1 MTIPEAFLDYD
12 VQLLGGE
19 LCNNAMT
26 CRLNRGFLDKD
37 ELDNLRKTVE
47 DSDLFKTHVYGVS

>member
-12 VQLLGGE
+12 VLLLGGE
-19 LCNNAMT
+19 LCINAIM
-26 CRLNRGFLDKD
+26 CRHNRGFLDKD

-47 DSDLFKTHVYGVS
+47 D